1 MPPFNL
7 LLMTLEVAVWPY
19 IFNPIGT
26 ALAALVTQIYLGFR
40 QVDRYTTMLPN

>member
-7 LLMTLEVAVWPY
+7 VLTVLEVGVWPY
-19 IFNPIGT
+19 PFTAIST

-40 QVDRYTTMLPN
+40 YV